1 MADVEEVE
9 SDASTS
15 PMLGEHSPPVW
26 NGPPP
31 VFNLMDVTHVSIPID
46 VLLQQAGLRFGAD
59 LLTQNDDGDYCIPL
73 PIAAPML
80 ILREKAEEELH
91 HGHRWSFLHRLAF
104 PIIPRTNPP
113 EILEE
118 LLGFLFQANS
128 LEACRHQFATAST
141 RILFELLVD
150 LIQRVKFL
158 SLPISYQTARA
169 MYGVDLFKHKYGM
182 RDDVLQQPISEAAY
196 VNLVTQDIIAN
207 DAFKR
212 RIPNILHYLWFQ
224 DLQNFYNLQ
233 VKFVIQFIVINLM
246 HILRK
251 YCIAG
256 SATIDGLEEGPF
268 MVMDYAQMRVDAM
281 EEALRVLGTK
291 LGKYLICIPHNFHRE
306 VEQEMGINAFPDT
319 VLSGRFFVNLLLLNQ
334 PEVWS
339 PMTELQSFIN
349 HDQPNCNFQAE
360 NCICESFRARFP
372 QVVESLTTHATR
384 QY

>member
-1 MADVEEVE
+1 MADVEEVV

-31 VFNLMDVTHVSIPID
+31 VFNLLEATRSIISID
-46 VLLQQAGLRFGAD
+46 MLLDQAGLRFEAD

-80 ILREKAEEELH
+80 ILREKAEEELQ
-91 HGHRWSFLHRLAF
+91 HGHRWSFFHRLTF

-118 LLGFLFQANS
+118 FLHFLFQTNS
-128 LEACRHQFATAST
+128 LEACRHQFATVSA

-150 LIQRVKFL
+150 LIQRVDSL

-169 MYGVDLFKHKYGM
+169 MYGVDLIKHKYGM
-182 RDDVLQQPISEAAY
+182 RDDVLQQPIPEAAY

-224 DLQNFYNLQ
+224 DLQKFFDLQ
-233 VKFVIQFIVINLM
+233 VKFVIQFIVINFM
-246 HILRK
+246 HILRR
-251 YCIAG
+251 YCTVG
-256 SATIDGLEEGPF
+256 GATTDGLEEGPF
-268 MVMDYAQMRVDAM
+268 MVMDYAQMRADAM

-291 LGKYLICIPHNFHRE
+291 LGKYLIRIPFNFYGE
-306 VEQEMGINAFPDT
+306 VAQELEINAFPDT
-319 VLSGRFFVNLLLLNQ
+319 VISGRFLVNLLLLNQ

-339 PMTELQSFIN
+339 PLAELPSFIN

-372 QVVESLTTHATR
+372 QVVESLTTHAT
-384 QY
+384 